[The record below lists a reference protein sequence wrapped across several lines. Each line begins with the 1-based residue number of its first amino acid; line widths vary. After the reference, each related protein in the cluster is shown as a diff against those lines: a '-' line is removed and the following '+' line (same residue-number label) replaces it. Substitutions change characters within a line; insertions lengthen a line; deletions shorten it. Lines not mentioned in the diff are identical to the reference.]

1 MYVNILYCNM
11 YIYNICMSCMLIF
24 YIVICIYIYN
34 IFKKKHVITI
44 VWAIVQI
51 FHSYPAA
58 WVTDGF

>member
-1 MYVNILYCNM
+1 MYVMYVNILYCNM
-11 YIYNICMSCMLIF
+11 YIYI
-24 YIVICIYIYN
+24 IY
-34 IFKKKHVITI
+34 FKKKKHVITI